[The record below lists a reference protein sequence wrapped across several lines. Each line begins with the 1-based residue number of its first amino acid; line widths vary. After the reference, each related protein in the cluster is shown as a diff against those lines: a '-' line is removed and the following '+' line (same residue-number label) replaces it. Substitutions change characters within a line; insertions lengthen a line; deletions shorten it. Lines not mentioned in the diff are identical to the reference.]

1 LKTLE
6 KKYEK
11 QTKSSTSL
19 FSHSI
24 VRRDFLTKGLMLGTG
39 VMGLS
44 LLGGKFPAPTPTLHA
59 QFPLAMTDQLHAC
72 TRATDGQLFHTIR
85 FASSWQSF
93 FGNVNAQES
102 NGNSLRFSDVDCS
115 GIGGNLHVTAIAKD
129 GTIWHTI
136 RFASSWQSF
145 FGNVNAQE
153 SNGSLLRFSE
163 VSCAGTANNNLHVTA
178 IDQTGIIWHT
188 IRFAS
193 SWQSSFGNVNAQES
207 NGNSLRFSSVD
218 CATIGDDLH
227 VTAVDQTGI
236 IWHTIRFSNGTWV
249 SGFGNVNNQES
260 NGSSLRFSNVGCAAI
275 GDNLHVTAV
284 DQNGTIWHT
293 IRFSNGSWQSFF
305 GSVNAQESN
314 GSNLRFSDV
323 DCANVGDN
331 LHVTAIDQ
339 TGISWHTIRF
349 SSSWQSSFGNVN
361 AQESNGNSLRFSA
374 IGAGGIV

>member
-1 LKTLE
+1 LNIQE

-11 QTKSSTSL
+11 QTKSGTSL
-19 FSHSI
+19 FSRSI

-39 VMGLS
+39 VMGLG
-44 LLGGKFPAPTPTLHA
+44 LLGEKLPSSHPIPHQL
-59 QFPLAMTDQLHAC
+59 PLAMTDQLHAC
-72 TRATDGQLFHTIR
+72 VRATDGQLFHTIR
-85 FASSWQSF
+85 FSNSWQSF

-102 NGNSLRFSDVDCS
+102 NGSSLRFSDVDCS

-136 RFASSWQSF
+136 RFSNSWQAF

-153 SNGSLLRFSE
+153 SNGNLLRFSE
-163 VSCAGTANNNLHVTA
+163 VGCAGTASNNLHVTA
-178 IDQTGIIWHT
+178 IDQNGTIWHT

-260 NGSSLRFSNVGCAAI
+260 NGGILRFSNVGCAAI
-275 GDNLHVTAV
+275 GGDLHVTAV

-293 IRFSNGSWQSFF
+293 IRFANGTWQAFF
-305 GSVNAQESN
+305 GNVNAQESN
-314 GSNLRFSDV
+314 GSSLRFSDV

-331 LHVTAIDQ
+331 LHVTAIATD
-339 TGISWHTIRF
+339 GIDWHTIRF
-349 SSSWQSSFGNVN
+349 SNSWQSSFGNVN